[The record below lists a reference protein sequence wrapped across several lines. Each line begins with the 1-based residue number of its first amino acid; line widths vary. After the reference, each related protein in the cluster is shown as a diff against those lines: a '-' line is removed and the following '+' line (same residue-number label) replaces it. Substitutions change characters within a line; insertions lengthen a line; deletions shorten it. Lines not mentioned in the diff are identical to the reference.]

1 MCGAS
6 RETAAT
12 CVDIKIFRRPTPS
25 TRHHLTPYLIST
37 QVANVDAAITIKIGA
52 RDAAGVLARTGL
64 AHVLGRAEL
73 DFLGAA

>member
-1 MCGAS
+1 MTTRRRTEFVRVPAIEKYAHVRRVARDRG
-6 RETAAT
+6 
-12 CVDIKIFRRPTPS
+12 DINAPVP
-25 TRHHLTPYLIST
+25 
-37 QVANVDAAITIKIGA
+37 IKIGA

>member
-1 MCGAS
+1 
-6 RETAAT
+6 
-12 CVDIKIFRRPTPS
+12 
-25 TRHHLTPYLIST
+25 LIST
-37 QVANVDAAITIKIGA
+37 QAANVDAAVTIQVST

>member
-1 MCGAS
+1 MTTRRRTEFVRVSPVEEDGHVRRVA
-6 RETAAT
+6 RHRG
-12 CVDIKIFRRPTPS
+12 DINAPVP
-25 TRHHLTPYLIST
+25 
-37 QVANVDAAITIKIGA
+37 IKIGA